1 MTTKSEIQA
10 LSEAVDLLM
19 VTISR
24 QHAVMCWVMHSKLL
38 LGLNWVQ
45 WALPET
51 LHVPGLL
58 LPTSFL
64 IQPYILLKAGSAL
77 SSGDSTTS
85 QGNLCH
91 FLASWGNSPSC
102 NPAWASLVSTTASSL
117 FPPLHPTVK
126 RLALS
131 FQEHPCRTGQVAV
144 GFLRALSP
152 PGLISPAPS
161 VSPHSACIPL
171 LNSGHFVAGL
181 CLQEKHGVMD
191 EELEEHPKLCLTM
204 LCPSE
209 WHCVSRLQRAEML
222 GMLSLIPHTLLP
234 KYILRWRQFTAPKL
248 HIWDVFISGSNSEH
262 PIGMYEPLCTFL
274 SILCCRQVCG
284 GITHLTGLYLGQG
297 ASLLLFFRSRK
308 PHQRYTSRQRRNCKQ
323 DFGE

>member
-131 FQEHPCRTGQVAV
+131 SQEHPCRTGQVAV

-191 EELEEHPKLCLTM
+191 EELEEHPKLCLTL

-209 WHCVSRLQRAEML
+209 CV
-222 GMLSLIPHTLLP
+222 
-234 KYILRWRQFTAPKL
+234 
-248 HIWDVFISGSNSEH
+248 
-262 PIGMYEPLCTFL
+262 LCTVWAGSKGLRCWECSASFHIHCCQNTYWDGVSSQLPSYIFGMCSSLGRIQNIPLGCMSHSAL
-274 SILCCRQVCG
+274 S
-284 GITHLTGLYLGQG
+284 
-297 ASLLLFFRSRK
+297 
-308 PHQRYTSRQRRNCKQ
+308 
-323 DFGE
+323 

>member
-1 MTTKSEIQA
+1 MQ
-10 LSEAVDLLM
+10 D
-19 VTISR
+19 
-24 QHAVMCWVMHSKLL
+24 
-38 LGLNWVQ
+38 
-45 WALPET
+45 WAGCCR
-51 LHVPGLL
+51 VPQ
-58 LPTSFL
+58 S
-64 IQPYILLKAGSAL
+64 SL
-77 SSGDSTTS
+77 SSRLSRPCSISISS
-85 QGNLCH
+85 QCLY
-91 FLASWGNSPSC
+91 
-102 NPAWASLVSTTASSL
+102 SSAEL
-117 FPPLHPTVK
+117 RPFC
-126 RLALS
+126 
-131 FQEHPCRTGQVAV
+131 CRPMLQ
-144 GFLRALSP
+144 
-152 PGLISPAPS
+152 
-161 VSPHSACIPL
+161 
-171 LNSGHFVAGL
+171 
-181 CLQEKHGVMD
+181 QEKHGVMD

-248 HIWDVFISGSNSEH
+248 HIWDVFISGLNSEH

-308 PHQRYTSRQRRNCKQ
+308 PHQLYTSRQRRSCKQ